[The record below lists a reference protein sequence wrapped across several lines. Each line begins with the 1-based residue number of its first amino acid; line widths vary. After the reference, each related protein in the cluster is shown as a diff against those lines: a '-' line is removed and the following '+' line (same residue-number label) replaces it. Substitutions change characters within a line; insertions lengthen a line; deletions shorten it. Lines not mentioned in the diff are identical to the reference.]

1 MGSAHTGEDE
11 TVAGRLS
18 EPEREENTCQIVQQS
33 ERRPRNRARELS
45 NRTVVIGGGQ
55 LGRLVARQLIERG
68 VDADRGIHYVDD
80 DDLAISRAAPDH
92 GTTLVDDL
100 TNGHAVASVTDGT
113 AAVVVAAP
121 SDAATL
127 LVVGQLAAST
137 DVARVVAVVR
147 NARNRDA
154 FPSTV
159 DCVCATTLLAE
170 AVVETLR

>member
-1 MGSAHTGEDE
+1 MSSVHTSEDD
-11 TVAGRLS
+11 TIAGRPS
-18 EPEREENTCQIVQQS
+18 EPERGENTCQIVQQP
-33 ERRPRNRARELS
+33 ERRPRSQARELP

-55 LGRLVARQLIERG
+55 LGRLVARQLIEG
-68 VDADRGIHYVDD
+68 GADADRGIHYVDD
-80 DDLAISRAAPDH
+80 DDPAISRAAADH
-92 GTTLVDDL
+92 ETTLVDDL
-100 TNGHAVASVTDGT
+100 TSGHAVESVTDGT

-127 LVVGQLAAST
+127 LVVGQLTAST

-147 NARNRDA
+147 DARNRDA
-154 FPSTV
+154 FPPTV